1 MGDRARASFSFG
13 NFNFSPQIV
22 IGFIFLLNSIVVI
35 FEQIFFQLLVGGM
48 MRIFAVFMQ
57 ATGYIK
63 VSAVGDAIFYLS
75 PINKNITYIITN
87 VFKE

>member
-1 MGDRARASFSFG
+1 MGDIARASFSFG
-13 NFNFSPQIV
+13 NFNFSHQIV

-35 FEQIFFQLLVGGM
+35 FEQISFQLLVGM